1 MKFSSL
7 LLIALVFS
15 WIVYNL
21 VFTEEVES
29 KSVMDKAVEIY
40 GGVFSGKEK
49 NKKTYVMNAVK
60 VVQDGR
66 KNRFL
71 LDEVKALFYTENG
84 VVKVD
89 SNKAFLNHDSEIVR
103 LSGDVHIVGVSGEVI
118 ETEKMLYNKKT
129 SSVVAPKFVSIVAP
143 EYTAT
148 GDRMVG
154 KVNKRKY
161 KLLGNTKIVI
171 KGSTIKEN

>member
-1 MKFSSL
+1 ML
-7 LLIALVFS
+7 S
-15 WIVYNL
+15 WFVYSL
-21 VFTEEVES
+21 VFTDEVES

-49 NKKTYVMNAVK
+49 NKVTYVMNAVK

-71 LDEVKALFYTENG
+71 LDEVNASFFTENG
-84 VVKVD
+84 LIKVK
-89 SNKAFLNHDSEIVR
+89 SHKAFLNQDSEIVK
-103 LSGDVHIVGVSGEVI
+103 LLGKVHIVGVSGEI
-118 ETEKMLYNKKT
+118 ITTETMLYNKKT
-129 SSVVAPKFVSIVAP
+129 SSIIAPQFVNIVAP
-143 EYTAT
+143 EYKAY

-161 KLLGNTKIVI
+161 KLLGNTKIDI
-171 KGSTIKEN
+171 KGSAIKEN